1 MSSPPSAPPAV
12 SPPSRRSAA
21 ANGAS
26 GENGAAGRRSTV
38 AVAIPAYQAAST
50 IGEVVRRTQAL
61 VDGGVVA
68 ELLVVDDG
76 STDATAAA
84 AREEGAR
91 VISLRENEG
100 KGRALA
106 TAFADLFARGHAAV
120 VTLDAD
126 AQHLPEEVPALL
138 AAWLE
143 PAEDERP
150 HLVLG
155 SREHLFGDMSPL
167 RRTSNR
173 ASSLLIAGAAG
184 IDLAD
189 VQSGFRLYTRELIEA
204 VGFPE
209 PRFEAE
215 SAVVVRA
222 VRAGFR
228 VAAVP
233 VSLGFADGRATSHYR
248 PLADSLRIAGA
259 VTAARL
265 GAYRWVREPS
275 S

>member
-1 MSSPPSAPPAV
+1 MTSPPDSSSRSAPSGPRPA
-12 SPPSRRSAA
+12 
-21 ANGAS
+21 AS
-26 GENGAAGRRSTV
+26 GTAPTAAI
-38 AVAIPAYQAAST
+38 AIPAYQAAFT
-50 IGEVVRRTQAL
+50 IGDVVRRAL
-61 VDGGVVA
+61 RLVAAGPIEGVEIA
-68 ELLVVDDG
+68 EVLVVDDG
-76 STDATAAA
+76 SSDATAEA

-91 VISLRENEG
+91 VISLPGNQG

-106 TAFADLFARGHAAV
+106 TAFDDLFARGHAAV

-126 AQHLPEEVPALL
+126 GQHLPEEVPVLL
-138 AAWLE
+138 AAWTGR
-143 PAEDERP
+143 AEGERP
-150 HLVLG
+150 DLVLG
-155 SREHLFGDMSPL
+155 SREHLFGGMSSV
-167 RRTSNR
+167 RRASNR
-173 ASSLLIAGAAG
+173 CSSLLISGAAG
-184 IDLAD
+184 FDLSD
-189 VQSGFRLYTRELIEA
+189 VQSGFRLYTRELIAA

-248 PLADSLRIAGA
+248 PLVDSLRIAGA
-259 VTAARL
+259 VTAARM
-265 GAYRWVREPS
+265 GAFRWVREPS

>member
-1 MSSPPSAPPAV
+1 MNPPPAAPPATA
-12 SPPSRRSAA
+12 PPETPADR
-21 ANGAS
+21 GP
-26 GENGAAGRRSTV
+26 TV
-38 AVAIPAYQAAST
+38 AVAIPAFQAAAT
-50 IGEVVRRTQAL
+50 IGDVVRRTQTL
-61 VDGGVVA
+61 VLHGVVA
-68 ELLVVDDG
+68 EVLVVDDG
-76 STDATAAA
+76 STDGTAEA
-84 AREEGAR
+84 ARAEGAR
-91 VISLRENEG
+91 VIALPRNEG

-126 AQHLPEEVPALL
+126 AQHLPEEIPVLL
-138 AAWLE
+138 AAWAGA
-143 PAEDERP
+143 PAGERP

-155 SREHLFGDMSPL
+155 SREHLFAAMSSV

-173 ASSLLIAGAAG
+173 ASSLLIAGLAG
-184 IDLAD
+184 VDLAD
-189 VQSGFRLYTRELIEA
+189 VQSGFRLYARELIEA

-248 PLADSLRIAGA
+248 PLVDSLRIAGA